1 VRALLSSHLGCL
13 GARKSVSP
21 PDPAVVCRTT
31 HIGDRSLSPN
41 KFLPVLRILTP
52 PPCSPVS
59 SKVQAV
65 RSLVSSHLGGWG
77 ARKSVSPPDPA
88 VVCRTTLLVIGLS
101 PHKILPV
108 LRILTPPSCSPV
120 SSKVQAVRSLVSS
133 HLGGWGARKSVSL
146 PGSAVFSRTTHI
158 GDRSL
163 SPIQLRLILQAWYR
177 ACICFI

>member
-1 VRALLSSHLGCL
+1 M
-13 GARKSVSP
+13 
-21 PDPAVVCRTT
+21 VCRTT

-41 KFLPVLRILTP
+41 QFLPVLRILTP

-88 VVCRTTLLVIGLS
+88 VVCRTTHIGDRSLS
-101 PHKILPV
+101 PNQFLPV
-108 LRILTPPSCSPV
+108 LRILTPPPCSPV

>member
-1 VRALLSSHLGCL
+1 MRALLSSHLGCL

-65 RSLVSSHLGGWG
+65 RSLVSSHLGGLG

-88 VVCRTTLLVIGLS
+88 VVCRTTHLVIGLS

-120 SSKVQAVRSLVSS
+120 SSKSS
-133 HLGGWGARKSVSL
+133 GGTFLGLIPLRRF
-146 PGSAVFSRTTHI
+146 GSSKI
-158 GDRSL
+158 GL
-163 SPIQLRLILQAWYR
+163 SPG
-177 ACICFI
+177 ICCVQSHNSHW